1 MTSKNAERMLK
12 TLYTSMMK
20 VNENRERRTHAINI
34 LIQVIDKS
42 G

>member
-20 VNENRERRTHAINI
+20 VNENREHRTHAKTS
-34 LIQVIDKS
+34 LSKYDKS